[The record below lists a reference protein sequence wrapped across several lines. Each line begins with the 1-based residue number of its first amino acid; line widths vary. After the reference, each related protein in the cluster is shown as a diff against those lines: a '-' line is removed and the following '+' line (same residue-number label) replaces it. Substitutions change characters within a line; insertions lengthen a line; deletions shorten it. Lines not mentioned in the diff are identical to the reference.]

1 MLNELQ
7 TDLGEHPNWTGPVLE
22 WQELA
27 LLHMDASMRTLAV
40 RATGMVA
47 YLATPMPVHGSD
59 PVFVADLADGWRRS
73 LIGVA
78 RVRCYSPLANA
89 QIIAE
94 FTGADAS
101 VCRPQISTE
110 LRLVDVVVVPPM
122 AGWESSVD
130 VWRVVCAALAAN
142 IPVYVLAEQAG
153 GVSWA

>member
-1 MLNELQ
+1 MLKEIRNHAVGQPDWPKLSS
-7 TDLGEHPNWTGPVLE
+7 D
-22 WQELA
+22 WQKTV
-27 LLHMDASMRTLAV
+27 LLHMDASMCALAV
-40 RATGMVA
+40 RAAGLEA

-73 LIGVA
+73 LIGLA
-78 RVRCYSPLANA
+78 RVRCYAPLANA
-89 QIIAE
+89 QIIAD